1 MSEALRNRARGTRNL
16 QRGRT
21 PLYIRSIDTV
31 DGLNSV
37 ATTVKPAE
45 LQLAKQVIA
54 TFDGP
59 VDLAD

>member
-1 MSEALRNRARGTRNL
+1 MSEALRIRARGTRNL
-16 QRGRT
+16 QRSRT